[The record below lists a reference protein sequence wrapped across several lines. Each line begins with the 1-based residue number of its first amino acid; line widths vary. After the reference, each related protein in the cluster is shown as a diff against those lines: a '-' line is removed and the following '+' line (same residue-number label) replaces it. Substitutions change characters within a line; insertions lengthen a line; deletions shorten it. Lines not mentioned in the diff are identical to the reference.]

1 MSMRLPI
8 RLRLTLAF
16 AIGMAVVLASLG
28 AFLYLRLGHELLGEI
43 DMALR
48 SRAQVVEAG
57 VRNGSFDAQSGG
69 LVDAD
74 EAYAQVL
81 DGSGAIRQSSPQ
93 VASAPLVPASA
104 LPSTTPVFATRRVT
118 GLEDPARLLM
128 VPLEGGTTY
137 IVVGATLSD
146 RHEALDRLLVLFAI
160 GGPVALALMSLA
172 GWLLAGAAL
181 RPVER
186 MRREAAAISASEPDR
201 RLAVPPTGDELDR
214 LATTLNEM
222 LQRLQDALA
231 RERRFVDDA
240 SHELRTP
247 LGILQGELELSL
259 SRPRSSQE
267 LETALRRASAETDR
281 LVRLAEDLL
290 VLARTEDGRLPVRR
304 EDAALARVVGEACEG
319 RRALARDGG
328 VSLEVDTGEDR
339 ANIDPVRVRQAV
351 ENLVDNAVRH
361 SPAGAAVRVS
371 AHREDGRVRIRVDD
385 AGPGFAPSA
394 LATVFEPFAGAG
406 DGGAGLGLAIVR
418 AVALSHGGD
427 AVAEN
432 PPGGGARVTLTLRA
446 EDGTSESGET
456 ENDGPGG
463 HEDPAGN
470 VDHRFNG
477 QE

>member
-1 MSMRLPI
+1 MTMRLPI

-16 AIGMAVVLASLG
+16 AVGMAVVLVLLG
-28 AFLYLRLGHELLGEI
+28 TFLYLQLEHELIEEI
-43 DMALR
+43 DMALG

-69 LVDAD
+69 LIDPD
-74 EAYAQVL
+74 EAFAQVL
-81 DGSGAIRQSSPQ
+81 DGAGAIRQSSPQ
-93 VASAPLVPASA
+93 VASAALVPASA
-104 LPSTTPVFATRRVT
+104 LHSSAPVFMTRRAP
-118 GLEDPARLLM
+118 GLEDPARLLV
-128 VPLEGGTTY
+128 VPLDGGSTF

-146 RHEALDRLLVLFAI
+146 SHEALDRLLVLFAI
-160 GGPVALALMSLA
+160 GGPVALGLMSLA

-186 MRREAAAISASEPDR
+186 MRVEAAAISASEPER
-201 RLAVPPTGDELDR
+201 RLAVPPTGDELNR

-247 LGILQGELELSL
+247 LGILQGELELAL
-259 SRPRSSQE
+259 ARPRSSE
-267 LETALRRASAETDR
+267 DLETAVRRAAAEADR

-290 VLARTEDGRLPVRR
+290 VLARTEDGRLPVHR
-304 EDAALARVVGEACEG
+304 EDVALARVVGEACEG

-328 VSLEVDTGEDR
+328 VTLEVDAGDDR
-339 ANIDPVRVRQAV
+339 AHLDPVRVRQAV

-361 SPAGAAVRVS
+361 SPAGAAVRIS
-371 AHREDGRVRIRVDD
+371 ASREDGRVRIRVDD
-385 AGPGFAPSA
+385 GGPGFAPSA
-394 LATVFEPFAGAG
+394 LATVFEPFAGTD

-418 AVALSHGGD
+418 AVAVAHDGD

-432 PPGGGARVTLTLRA
+432 PAGGGARVTLTLR
-446 EDGTSESGET
+446 T
-456 ENDGPGG
+456 
-463 HEDPAGN
+463 
-470 VDHRFNG
+470 
-477 QE
+477 